1 MTPIPSLVQ
10 HLGGGRL
17 LAHRLSLVVA
27 TKDRPDDFRR
37 LFESLRQQTVKPA
50 EIVIVDASQESVESI
65 ATAFPELRKRYIR
78 QLPPSAAAQ
87 RNAGI
92 RACDPS
98 ATLIAFAD
106 DDITFEPDSFA
117 AMLRFW
123 EGASEDVLG
132 ASFNIL
138 NYRVPG
144 GQSLKRGRI
153 SARLGLYS
161 ARLGGVAPS
170 GWQSVFGK
178 VSQTQFVE
186 WLPTTAAVWRR
197 HVLDRYG
204 FDEYF
209 DTYSYL
215 EDLDLSYSIGR
226 RGRLAIVA
234 EAGYSHFP
242 SAGGRVSQRQFGR
255 LEVRNRLYFVRKHGL
270 SLPRCYLAIGIRF
283 AMTLLAAL
291 PSRDRGML
299 ARAIGNVEGS
309 LAFGPRPRQSFPA
322 V

>member
-1 MTPIPSLVQ
+1 MTHKISI
-10 HLGGGRL
+10 
-17 LAHRLSLVVA
+17 VVA
-27 TKDRPDDFRR
+27 TKDRPDDLSR
-37 LFESLRQQTVKPA
+37 LLESLRQQTITPTEV
-50 EIVIVDASQESVESI
+50 VVVDASRESVESVV
-65 ATAFPELRKRYIR
+65 TAFSELRTRYVHHW
-78 QLPPSAAAQ
+78 PPSAAAQ

-106 DDITFEPDSFA
+106 DDTTFEPDSFA

-123 EGASEDVLG
+123 EGTAEDLLG

-138 NYRVPG
+138 NSRLPG
-144 GQSLKRGRI
+144 CQSLKRSRI

-170 GWQSVFGK
+170 GWQSVFGR

-186 WLPTTAAVWRR
+186 WLPSGAVVWRR
-197 HVLDRYG
+197 DALERHA

-209 DTYSYL
+209 DTYSYV

-226 RGRLAIVA
+226 KGRLAIVA

-242 SAGGRVSQRQFGR
+242 SAGGRISPRQFGR
-255 LEVRNRLYFVRKHGL
+255 LEVRNRLYFVKKHGL
-270 SLPRCYLAIGIRF
+270 SLPRCFLGIGIRLT
-283 AMTLLAAL
+283 MTLVTAL
-291 PSRDRGML
+291 RSCDRGAL
-299 ARAIGNVEGS
+299 ARAIGNVEGL
-309 LAFGPRPRQSFPA
+309 LALRPRARQSSSA
-322 V
+322 LS